1 MRAMLIGFPKA
12 GTTTFARACTMS
24 GLRTAHW
31 RTPRGFCGGLIYES
45 FLEGDDPLRQLAQ
58 DYDVVAQADVCLG
71 RGENFWPN
79 LDFSVLCS
87 IRRYH
92 PECLFVLNR
101 REPARIVS
109 SIARWSNLR
118 KRIANADITGLPHG
132 FGQKDKHLV
141 AWIENHYAACA
152 AMFGNDP
159 RYLDLDIE
167 APDAREQLSAA
178 MGIEIAWWGIENA
191 NAENPAY

>member
-31 RTPRGFCGGLIYES
+31 RTQRGFCGKLIYES
-45 FLEGDDPLRQLAQ
+45 FLAGGDPLMQLDA
-58 DYDVVAQADVCLG
+58 DYDVIAQADVCRG

-79 LDFSVLCS
+79 LDFSVLYA
-87 IRRYH
+87 IRRHH

-101 REPARIVS
+101 RDPEKIVS
-109 SIARWSNLR
+109 SIARWSDLR
-118 KRIANADITGLPHG
+118 KRITNADIPGLPRG
-132 FGQKDKHLV
+132 FGEKDQHLV
-141 AWIENHYAACA
+141 AWVESHYAACA
-152 AMFGNDP
+152 TVFRDDP

-167 APDAREQLSAA
+167 APDARERLSYA
-178 MGIEIAWWGIENA
+178 MGLNIAWWGVANA
-191 NAENPAY
+191 NAEYPAA